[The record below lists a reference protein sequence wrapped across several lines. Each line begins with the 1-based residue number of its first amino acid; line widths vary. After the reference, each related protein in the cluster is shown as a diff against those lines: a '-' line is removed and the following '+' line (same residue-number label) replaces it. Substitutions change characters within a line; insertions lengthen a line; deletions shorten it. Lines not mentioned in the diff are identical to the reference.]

1 MWGRGPS
8 SFFSCVN
15 NQISQHYWLKR
26 LFFAPL
32 KGLGTSFGK
41 SIDFRC
47 TGVFLDSKFVLLT
60 YMSILMPILY
70 CFEYCRLVVKFWN
83 QEGEYFSFV
92 FHFQDCSNI
101 WASYNIMWILG
112 WTFPFL
118 QKNAVEILLVLHWI

>member
-8 SFFSCVN
+8 SFFPVWITRCPSTIDWRDYSLPPWKVLAPRFE
-15 NQISQHYWLKR
+15 NQL
-26 LFFAPL
+26 
-32 KGLGTSFGK
+32 T
-41 SIDFRC
+41 
-47 TGVFLDSKFVLLT
+47 LDVQVYFWTLNSVLLT

-101 WASYNIMWILG
+101 WASYNIIWILG